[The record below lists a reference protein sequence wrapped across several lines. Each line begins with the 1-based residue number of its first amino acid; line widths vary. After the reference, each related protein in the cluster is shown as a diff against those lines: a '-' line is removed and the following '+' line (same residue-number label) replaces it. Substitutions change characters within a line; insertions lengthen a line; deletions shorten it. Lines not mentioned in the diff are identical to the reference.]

1 MINSDVRSAIQGAY
15 SVFLKNKNLKPRS
28 GQKQMIAEIA
38 RTLGTIKQDGDEKR
52 TGDNAHI
59 CVVEA
64 GTGTG
69 KTLAYLLSVL
79 PLAEFA
85 NKRVVIST
93 ATVALQEQLINK
105 DIPDVRKNA
114 GLEFRYVLAKGRGRY
129 VCLSKLDSHLQD
141 QRMQDAASDLFAQS
155 APTASDRSQYED
167 FMDAF
172 GGSKWNGDR
181 DAWPEK
187 IPDEQWFRVTAT
199 HRECTNRRCPHFNAC
214 PFFNA
219 RKALDEAEL
228 IVANHDLVMA
238 DISLGGGVVLP
249 DPANTIYVFD
259 EGHHLP
265 EKAIDHFA
273 SQIKLAQQ
281 EQLFKQITKAVD
293 GLGKQCGTPVGL
305 LSVVKQIPELL
316 ATLTPNL
323 KHVRQL
329 LFSLDENMQYQEGI
343 TQHRFRMGVVP
354 DELVIEAVNLNKAYN
369 SLYGMVDKISD
380 ALKDCLNKDDGE
392 YKKSDAERWY
402 PAFGLLLARLEA
414 AGMLWLSYASVEAED
429 EPPVSRW
436 LERYFTADED
446 DIGLFSSPIL
456 ASELLAKN
464 LWSRCFG
471 AVVTSAT
478 LTALGRFDRF
488 RMKSGVSRE
497 QQFAIIESPFNYPEL
512 GKIVVPAS
520 ATEAGNGDVYLA
532 QIIASLNEVLS
543 ADESTLVL
551 FTNRRMMNDVKN
563 GLNADLASH
572 VLTQDD
578 LSKQEVIRRHKER
591 VDGEESS
598 ILFGLASFAEGID
611 LPGNYLQ
618 HVVIVRLPF
627 SVPDD
632 PVDATLAEWLESK
645 GRNPFMEI
653 SVPDA
658 AVRLIQACGRLIR
671 TETDTGKITILDKR
685 IVSKRYGQLLLD
697 ALPPFKREIKAR

>member
-1 MINSDVRSAIQGAY
+1 MLNSDVRAAIQGAY
-15 SVFLKNKNLKPRS
+15 SVFLKSKNLKPRS
-28 GQKQMIAEIA
+28 GQKNMIAEIA
-38 RTLGTIKQDGDEKR
+38 RTLGSIQQDGDGKR
-52 TGDNAHI
+52 IGDQPYI

-69 KTLAYLLSVL
+69 KTLSYLLSVL
-79 PLAEFA
+79 PLAEYA

-129 VCLSKLDSHLQD
+129 VCLSKLDAQLKD
-141 QRMQDAASDLFAQS
+141 QRMQDAAMDLFAQS
-155 APTASDRSQYED
+155 QATASDRSQYEL

-172 GGSKWNGDR
+172 GAAKWSGDR

-187 IPDEQWFRVTAT
+187 IPDDQWFRVTAT

-214 PFFNA
+214 PFFSA

-249 DPANTIYVFD
+249 DPANTLYVFD

-265 EKAIDHFA
+265 EKAIEHFA
-273 SQIKLAQQ
+273 CHVKLAQQ
-281 EQLFKQITKAVD
+281 DQLFKQITKAVD

-305 LSVVKQIPELL
+305 LSVVQQIPELL
-316 ATLTPNL
+316 GNLTQNL
-323 KHVRQL
+323 RGVRQL
-329 LFSLDENMQYQEGI
+329 LFSLDENLQYQEGI

-369 SLYGMVDKISD
+369 SLYGMLDKISD
-380 ALKDCLNKDDGE
+380 ALKDSLNKEDGE
-392 YKKSDAERWY
+392 YKKGDAERWY
-402 PAFGLLLARLEA
+402 PAFGLLQARIELA
-414 AGMLWLSYASVEAED
+414 GFLWLSYASSEAED
-429 EPPVSRW
+429 KPPVSRW
-436 LERYFTADED
+436 MERYFTADED

-456 ASELLAKN
+456 AAELLAKN

-488 RMKSGVSRE
+488 RMKSGVSRD
-497 QQFAIIESPFNYPEL
+497 QQFAMIQSPFNYPEL
-512 GKIVVPAS
+512 GTLVVPAA
-520 ATEAGNGDVYLA
+520 ATEAGAGDAYVA
-532 QIIASLNEVLS
+532 QITQALNEVLS

-551 FTNRRMMNDVKN
+551 FTSRRMMNDVKN
-563 GLNADLASH
+563 GLALELAEH

-578 LSKQEVIRRHKER
+578 LSKQEVIRRHKEK
-591 VDGEESS
+591 VDDKQAS

-658 AVRLIQACGRLIR
+658 SVRLIQACGRLIR
-671 TETDTGKITILDKR
+671 TETDRGKITILDKR

-697 ALPPFKREIKAR
+697 ALPPFKREIKTR